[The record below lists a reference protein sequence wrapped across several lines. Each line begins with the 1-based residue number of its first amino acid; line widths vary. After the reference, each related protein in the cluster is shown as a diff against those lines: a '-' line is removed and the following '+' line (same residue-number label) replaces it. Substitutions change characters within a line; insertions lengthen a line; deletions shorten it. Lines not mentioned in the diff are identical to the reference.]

1 MRQVRKKPKILQKP
15 PLAAPLPC
23 LISSSMNWR
32 DILRLIPLQRFRHP
46 APKVAVLRLSGI
58 IGGLGP
64 VRQGLTLAGLE
75 TTIARAFAIPDL
87 SAVAISVNSP
97 GGSPVQSELIAA
109 RIRDLAAEKE
119 VRVFA
124 FCEDVAA
131 SGGYWLAAAADEI
144 FVQDSS
150 ILGSIGVISS
160 GFGFQGFIERFGVE
174 RRIHTAGNKKS
185 MLDPFKPEDPKDVER
200 LKDIQ
205 QEIHEHFKNWVIE
218 RRGDKL
224 TAERE
229 ALFSGEFWTGGRAV
243 ELGLADGRGELRAT
257 LRERYGEKVKILPVK
272 PRKPWWKG
280 RVGLEGG
287 LASTG
292 AAASILPSNWANDLI
307 AALEERSLWGRF
319 GL

>member
-1 MRQVRKKPKILQKP
+1 
-15 PLAAPLPC
+15 
-23 LISSSMNWR
+23 MNWR
-32 DILRLIPLQRFRHP
+32 DILRLIPLKRFRHP
-46 APKVAVLRLSGI
+46 PPKVAVLRLSGI

-75 TTIARAFAIPDL
+75 STIERAFAVPDL
-87 SAVAISVNSP
+87 SAVALSVNSP

-119 VRVFA
+119 VKVLA

-131 SGGYWLAAAADEI
+131 SGGYWLAAAADEV

-160 GFGFQGFIERFGVE
+160 GFGFQGLIERFGIE
-174 RRIHTAGNKKS
+174 RRIHTAGDKKS
-185 MLDPFKPEDPKDVER
+185 MLDPFKPEDPQDVAR
-200 LKDIQ
+200 LKSIQ
-205 QEIHEHFKNWVIE
+205 EDIHEHFKNWVVE

-224 TAERE
+224 TADPE
-229 ALFSGEFWTGGRAV
+229 ALFSGEFWTGRRAV

-257 LRERYGEKVKILPVK
+257 LRERYGDKVKIVPVK
-272 PRKPWWKG
+272 LRKPWWKG
-280 RVGLEGG
+280 RVGLQGG
-287 LASTG
+287 LTGTG
-292 AAASILPSNWANDLI
+292 APPSLLPTSWATDLI